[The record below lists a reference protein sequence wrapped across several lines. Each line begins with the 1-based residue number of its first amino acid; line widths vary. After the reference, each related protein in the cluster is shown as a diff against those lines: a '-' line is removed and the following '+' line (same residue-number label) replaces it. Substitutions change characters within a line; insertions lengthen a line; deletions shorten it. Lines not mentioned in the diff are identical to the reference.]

1 MLIYSHS
8 VVHPSLRRAASCHF
22 FDVILVTCHEV
33 FAHIYLIGGSV
44 LKILISAYSNS
55 SHTLPYLLSYFSE
68 LNKMV
73 VSSLE
78 GLSDAQKQELV
89 ASLSAIVV
97 GSSGAEVS
105 AEALSAV
112 ATASGN
118 SLSGAWASV
127 FASALEKVR
136 EIFV

>member
-1 MLIYSHS
+1 
-8 VVHPSLRRAASCHF
+8 
-22 FDVILVTCHEV
+22 
-33 FAHIYLIGGSV
+33 
-44 LKILISAYSNS
+44 
-55 SHTLPYLLSYFSE
+55 
-68 LNKMV
+68 MV

-97 GSSGAEVS
+97 GSAGAEVS
-105 AEALSAV
+105 ADSLSAV

-127 FASALEKVR
+127 FASAVAKVR
-136 EIFV
+136 D

>member
-1 MLIYSHS
+1 
-8 VVHPSLRRAASCHF
+8 
-22 FDVILVTCHEV
+22 
-33 FAHIYLIGGSV
+33 
-44 LKILISAYSNS
+44 
-55 SHTLPYLLSYFSE
+55 
-68 LNKMV
+68 MV

-97 GSSGAEVS
+97 GASGADVS
-105 AEALSAV
+105 AESLSAV

-127 FASALEKVR
+127 FATAVVLVR
-136 EIFV
+136 AKDFDFILLICIRDIVCIGARCSSHCKNSSFPSSSQGWINR

>member
-1 MLIYSHS
+1 
-8 VVHPSLRRAASCHF
+8 
-22 FDVILVTCHEV
+22 
-33 FAHIYLIGGSV
+33 
-44 LKILISAYSNS
+44 
-55 SHTLPYLLSYFSE
+55 
-68 LNKMV
+68 MV

-105 AEALSAV
+105 AETLTAV
-112 ATASGN
+112 ASVSGN

-127 FASALEKVR
+127 FASALEKVSKCLSIDAAVNLVLCVA
-136 EIFV
+136 E

>member
-1 MLIYSHS
+1 
-8 VVHPSLRRAASCHF
+8 
-22 FDVILVTCHEV
+22 
-33 FAHIYLIGGSV
+33 
-44 LKILISAYSNS
+44 
-55 SHTLPYLLSYFSE
+55 
-68 LNKMV
+68 MV

-78 GLSDAQKQELV
+78 GLSDAQKQELI

-105 AEALSAV
+105 AEALTAV
-112 ATASGN
+112 ASASGN

-136 EIFV
+136 NNFLSIHDATYLVLCFTE

>member
-1 MLIYSHS
+1 
-8 VVHPSLRRAASCHF
+8 
-22 FDVILVTCHEV
+22 
-33 FAHIYLIGGSV
+33 
-44 LKILISAYSNS
+44 
-55 SHTLPYLLSYFSE
+55 
-68 LNKMV
+68 MV

-105 AEALSAV
+105 AESLTAV

-118 SLSGAWASV
+118 SLSEAWASV
-127 FASALEKVR
+127 FASAVEKVR
-136 EIFV
+136 WSESFMPQCIHA

>member
-1 MLIYSHS
+1 
-8 VVHPSLRRAASCHF
+8 
-22 FDVILVTCHEV
+22 
-33 FAHIYLIGGSV
+33 
-44 LKILISAYSNS
+44 
-55 SHTLPYLLSYFSE
+55 
-68 LNKMV
+68 MV

-78 GLSDAQKQELV
+78 GLSDAQKQELI

-105 AEALSAV
+105 AEALTAV
-112 ATASGN
+112 ASASGN

-136 EIFV
+136 NNFISIHDAIYLVCFTE